1 MKLCK
6 VKNMAMVSAVALG
19 FAMSGGSAWAVNN
32 CALATAVNI
41 DAQDPTTLNICA
53 QVANTFGT
61 TVDDADFHNIG
72 ATGWTGQS
80 GCLIMNNDGTF
91 DETNT
96 ACLGSYGVAPVIARI
111 VSEDSAGAAIP
122 GQPGEINI
130 TGAFPDQEIR
140 MWFQV
145 QETTNEIAPDA
156 AVGPSL
162 WYTQLTATTDALGV
176 GGLGTN
182 TQDGLW
188 TIAVTDAPEAPVLAA
203 ADTAAQNDVA
213 AADGAT
219 YKGQTDV
226 ATGDLTINI
235 GATIQTDGTFAYLT
249 DGTGSRY
256 ATDDFNGTFE
266 VVLFY

>member
-6 VKNMAMVSAVALG
+6 LKYMAAVGAVALG

-32 CALATAVNI
+32 CTTATATNI

-61 TVDDADFHNIG
+61 LVDDADFHNVG
-72 ATGWTGQS
+72 ATGWAGES

-91 DETNT
+91 DETNA
-96 ACLGSYGVAPVIARI
+96 ACLGSYGAAPVIARI

-145 QETTNEIAPDA
+145 QETTNEIAPDGG
-156 AVGPSL
+156 VGPSL
-162 WYTQLTATTDALGV
+162 FLTQLTATTDALAV

-188 TIAVTDAPEAPVLAA
+188 TIDVADTPEAPALPA

-219 YKGQTDV
+219 YKGQTDAV
-226 ATGDLTINI
+226 TGNLTINI
-235 GATIQTDGTFAYLT
+235 GATIQTDGAFLYAT
-249 DGTGSRY
+249 DGTGDRY
-256 ATDDFNGTFE
+256 ATDDYNGTFE